1 MRFVLGLV
9 ALAWSAVALSQG
21 AAYAEGE
28 DYQELANPV
37 PTSNPDKI
45 EVAEVFAYT
54 CPHCFNFEAP
64 LKSWQ
69 KNQADDV
76 VLVKVPAMW
85 NNAMEVYA
93 RGFYTAKALGLLDEV
108 HMPIFTALH
117 QEGKQFGSADDWAA
131 FLADYGADPEAV
143 KKTYSSFGVSS
154 QVRQADAKVRGYK
167 ITGTPELV
175 VDGKYRISSRMTGS
189 HSEMLKVASYLIEQ
203 IRAGEL

>member
-1 MRFVLGLV
+1 MRVFLGLV
-9 ALAWSAVALSQG
+9 ALLWSAVALSQG
-21 AAYAEGE
+21 AAYVAGE
-28 DYQELANPV
+28 DYQELSNPV
-37 PTSNPDKI
+37 PTSNPEKI

-64 LKSWQ
+64 LKSWKQ
-69 KNQADDV
+69 DLADDV

-108 HMPIFTALH
+108 HMPVFTALH
-117 QEGKQFGSADDWAA
+117 QEGKQFRSADDWAS
-131 FLADYGADPEAV
+131 FLADYGADPETV
-143 KKTYSSFGVSS
+143 KKTYSSFGVTS

-167 ITGTPELV
+167 ISGTPELV
-175 VDGKYRISSRMTGS
+175 VNGKYRISSRMTGS